1 MLRTKYLMI
10 GFTYYSIHTFT
21 VFAIFQYIQIFTIV
35 LISVVKTEL
44 LQSDANYHFGKT
56 MFCKSNS

>member
-10 GFTYYSIHTFT
+10 GSTYYSIHTFT

-44 LQSDANYHFGKT
+44 
-56 MFCKSNS
+56 